1 MQVRDACAKG
11 HVSHSHSAVCC
22 APFAAQSPSK
32 SAAATAAPA
41 SAAAALDFFG
51 SNIAAAA
58 AAPAA
63 AAASPATTR
72 TPSKKQQPQSASKAS
87 GGKRKRDAEEDDEE
101 IVVKQEPSSDAED
114 DNADEEQMLD
124 DGENDLD
131 GAEDDD
137 GEEDGEEGGVQLF
150 NRSHGG
156 AAGSGSDDDAA
167 AAGTAG
173 SAAASAA
180 RSLKSLRRSLGIHV
194 SGSDI
199 PPPFLRFTDLSQEP
213 LKVSQFIVDNL
224 SRPVLEGGAGYKA
237 PTPIQ
242 QQAVPILLAGRELL
256 ACAPTGSGK
265 TAAFAIPILA
275 ALRKPSASGVGFR
288 ALVLSPTRE
297 LAEQTHRCFT
307 ALSHGRAFKIFH
319 LSKANANAN
328 TFGSAAAA
336 QSKRDILITTPMRL
350 VNLIQTESIDLSAVE
365 YLILDEADRLF
376 ELGFL
381 EQVDTVMSA
390 CTNPRLR
397 RALFSATMQQGVE
410 TLARTVLRDPIR
422 LTIGVRNSATSSIQ
436 QELLFV
442 SSEEGKLLAFRQM
455 MQRGLEIPVLIFVQS
470 KDRAA
475 QLYNELVYENLQVDV
490 IHADRTANQ
499 REQSIRKFR
508 SGAVWVLICT
518 DLMARGIDF
527 KGVRT
532 VINYDFP
539 QSLVSYIHRIGRT
552 GRAGAQGK
560 AITFFT
566 EIDTPLLGGV
576 ARLVKASGSEV
587 PEWMLRSGSGSGG
600 LHRMSVS
607 AARRLK
613 DQAPPRA
620 SIQPKDPSTKSG
632 GSGSSANKKARD
644 RKKKRKSGGAGAD
657 ADAGAATQKPE
668 PVPGRTAQ
676 TSNKRKAHHN
686 E

>member
-1 MQVRDACAKG
+1 MRCGCAAQRKAR
-11 HVSHSHSAVCC
+11 SHSHLHAVVCL
-22 APFAAQSPSK
+22 PSDLPTQSPSK
-32 SAAATAAPA
+32 SASSAAAPA

-51 SNIAAAA
+51 NAT
-58 AAPAA
+58 PAA
-63 AAASPATTR
+63 AAASSSSPAAAR
-72 TPSKKQQPQSASKAS
+72 TPSKQQHQQQPQSATKS
-87 GGKRKRDAEEDDEE
+87 GSKRKRASTADEDDEPA
-101 IVVKQEPSSDAED
+101 VKQEPTSDQDDEENDAE
-114 DNADEEQMLD
+114 EEQMLD
-124 DGENDLD
+124 DGANDLD
-131 GAEDDD
+131 DAEGD
-137 GEEDGEEGGVQLF
+137 EEEGGGVQLF
-150 NRSHGG
+150 NRAHGT
-156 AAGSGSDDDAA
+156 AGSGSDDDVD
-167 AAGTAG
+167 AAGTAD
-173 SAAASAA
+173 SPAASAA

-199 PPPFLRFTDLSQEP
+199 PPPFIHFADLSGEALRVP
-213 LKVSQFIVDNL
+213 QFIVDNL

-242 QQAVPILLAGRELL
+242 QQAVPILMKGRELL

-275 ALRKPSASGVGFR
+275 ALGKPGASGVGFR

-328 TFGSAAAA
+328 TFGS
-336 QSKRDILITTPMRL
+336 QGTTKRDILITTPMRL
-350 VNLIQTESIDLSAVE
+350 VNLIQQECIDLSAVE
-365 YLILDEADRLF
+365 YLVLDEADRLF

-390 CTNPRLR
+390 CSNPKLR
-397 RALFSATMQQGVE
+397 RALFSATMMQGVE

-422 LTIGVRNSATSSIQ
+422 LTIGARNSATSSIKQ
-436 QELLFV
+436 DLVFV

-455 MQRGLEIPVLIFVQS
+455 IQRGLEIPVLIFVQS

-490 IHADRTANQ
+490 IHADLTAHQ
-499 REQSIRKFR
+499 RSESIRKFR
-508 SGAVWVLICT
+508 AGAVWVLICT

-532 VINYDFP
+532 VLNYDFP

-552 GRAGAQGK
+552 GRAGHTGR

-576 ARLVKASGSEV
+576 ARIVKASGSEV
-587 PEWMLRSGSGSGG
+587 PEWMLRNATGSASGG
-600 LHRMSVS
+600 LHRMSVT

-620 SIQPKDPSTKSG
+620 SIQPKDPATKAKA
-632 GSGSSANKKARD
+632 SANKKARD
-644 RKKKRKSGGAGAD
+644 RKKKRKSEGAGAGAGAD
-657 ADAGAATQKPE
+657 GAGSAQKAE
-668 PVPGRTAQ
+668 PVPGRTAH
-676 TSNKRKAHHN
+676 TSNKRKSHHN